1 MARLCGIG
9 AKGYNSLHPTP
20 APAGLV
26 RFLPEPTMDLDP
38 KTLDA
43 LQATLQTAGPDAAI
57 DRLCDELKVRGDF
70 QGLFYAIL
78 MKKRLA
84 LGVSPLPTGN
94 NQDIQN
100 LPRAE
105 QEAFEDGI
113 RDAARTA
120 GQLCLDAGNIP
131 QAWAYFRMLGE
142 PAPVAEALAK
152 VEPREDED
160 IQPLIEIAL
169 HHGVLPER
177 GY

>member
-57 DRLCDELKVRGDF
+57 DRLCDELKVRAAF

-78 MKKRLA
+78 TKKRLA
-84 LGVSPLPTGN
+84 LGLSPRPTGHN
-94 NQDIQN
+94 
-100 LPRAE
+100 RR
-105 QEAFEDGI
+105 I
-113 RDAARTA
+113 RNPPPA
-120 GQLCLDAGNIP
+120 GQGA
-131 QAWAYFRMLGE
+131 
-142 PAPVAEALAK
+142 
-152 VEPREDED
+152 
-160 IQPLIEIAL
+160 
-169 HHGVLPER
+169 
-177 GY
+177 